1 MLFYDLQRYIANPQ
15 DIVAVWQGGMSFH
28 GGFLGTTLA
37 MILFARRRGIP
48 VWTLFDVV
56 AAGVPVALGLV
67 RIANFVNSEL
77 WGKLTSVPWAFEFPN
92 GGPFP
97 RHPTQLYEA
106 GLEGLVLFLVLRFLT
121 HRRRKLGSPGFVCG
135 VFVTGYG
142 LARIFVE
149 FFREPDPQIGYLLGG
164 WLTMGMVSV
173 RSDGAGRHLGD
184 RNGEAGGRT
193 RQRLTLGAAEA
204 TNRPADRG
212 QRPAVR
218 RRLHGDLPVRSRRRL
233 LYDAPAVRRN
243 RRLHHR
249 AGDQPDVRRARSA
262 CGSSAHGRRAAGR
275 CLSRWPKSV
284 PDAAR

>member
-1 MLFYDLQRYIANPQ
+1 MLFYDLQRYIAHPQ

-37 MILFARRRGIP
+37 MILFAWRRGFS

-106 GLEGLVLFLVLRFLT
+106 GLEGLVLFLVLRLLT
-121 HRRRKLGSPGFVCG
+121 HRYLKLGSPGFVCG
-135 VFVTGYG
+135 AFVAGYG

-149 FFREPDPQIGYLLGG
+149 FFREPDQQIGYLARRLADHGHG
-164 WLTMGMVSV
+164 AVGA
-173 RSDGAGRHLGD
+173 DGAGRRLGD
-184 RNGEAGGRT
+184 GDGQAGGRT
-193 RQRLTLGAAEA
+193 RPRLNFLSRLRQKIARLIEA
-204 TNRPADRG
+204 NGPLSG
-212 QRPAVR
+212 
-218 RRLHGDLPVRSRRRL
+218 RRLHGALPVRSR
-233 LYDAPAVRRN
+233 
-243 RRLHHR
+243 
-249 AGDQPDVRRARSA
+249 
-262 CGSSAHGRRAAGR
+262 
-275 CLSRWPKSV
+275 
-284 PDAAR
+284 